1 MTVIDLDAKPAK
13 WFEMEGGG
21 RVQLQTV
28 SADAFKAIQKQTVK
42 KKVDFKKIEGTP
54 ARLEYDEV
62 NTDLQNELFWDAVI
76 VGWENLFDKGKK
88 PIPCTKE
95 NKVLLMTRSA
105 MFTKFVAD
113 SLKALSEDEVKEAE
127 QAGKNS

>member
-1 MTVIDLDAKPAK
+1 MTVIDLSDKPAK
-13 WFEMEGGG
+13 WFELEGGG

-42 KKVDFKKIEGTP
+42 RKVDFKKIEGTP
-54 ARLEYDEV
+54 ARLEYEEV

-76 VGWENLFDKGKK
+76 IAWENLSDKNGK

-105 MFTKFVAD
+105 MFVKFITD
-113 SLKALSEDEVKEAE
+113 SLKAVSEDEAKVAE
-127 QAGKNS
+127 QAAKN